1 MIYFQTKF
9 YHVTDVA
16 SQMSLSHTLS
26 LILRTK
32 GRQSQLQLHS
42 IWSPKMVK
50 GMYASMTCMQVQ
62 VTPWH
67 TDCLSYC
74 NLSCC

>member
-32 GRQSQLQLHS
+32 GCQSQLQLHS
-42 IWSPKMVK
+42 IWSPKIVK
-50 GMYASMTCMQVQ
+50 GSHLYASTSNTMAHRL
-62 VTPWH
+62 PF
-67 TDCLSYC
+67 L
-74 NLSCC
+74 L

>member
-50 GMYASMTCMQVQ
+50 GSQLYASTSNTMAHRL
-62 VTPWH
+62 PF
-67 TDCLSYC
+67 L
-74 NLSCC
+74 L